1 MDEMTDKREIR
12 KKIMTL
18 RNAMTPE
25 EIEAKSGE
33 IVRRLKGLREIRESS
48 TLMVYLS
55 FGSEVL
61 TDDLI
66 RWGWAEGKRIVV
78 PFCHPESRVLTPC
91 LLGGFVELETGH
103 YGIRE
108 PKSERLRPVPLE
120 EIDAVLI
127 PAVAFDRQGRRV
139 GYGGG
144 YYDRFLPEIPR
155 AARIGAAFACQ
166 IVAEILPDPH
176 DVPADRIVTEDELIV
191 AGIISSDISA

>member
-1 MDEMTDKREIR
+1 MDEMIVKREIR
-12 KKIMTL
+12 KKIMAL

-25 EIEAKSGE
+25 EIAAKSSE
-33 IVRRLKGLREIRESS
+33 IIRRLKGVRQIRESS

-66 RWGWAEGKRIVV
+66 RWGWAEGKRIIV
-78 PFCHPESRVLTPC
+78 PLCRPEGRVLTPS
-91 LLGGFVELETGH
+91 LLAGFDDLESGH

-108 PKSERLRPVPLE
+108 PSAERLRPVPRE

-127 PAVAFDRQGRRV
+127 PAVAFDRQGKRV

-166 IVAEILPDPH
+166 IVTEIPPDPH

-191 AGIISSDISA
+191 GIGNRRLLDV